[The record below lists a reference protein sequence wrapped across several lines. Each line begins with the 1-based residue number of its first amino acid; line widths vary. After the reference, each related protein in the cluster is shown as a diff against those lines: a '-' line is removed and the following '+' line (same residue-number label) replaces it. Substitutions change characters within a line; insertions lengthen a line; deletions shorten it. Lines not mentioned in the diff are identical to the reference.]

1 LSDRIMRAV
10 KGISAAPGAAGQ
22 PVTIARYDGLRRK
35 TNGTTSQNDVRRDT
49 GIVPEDRSA
58 NIGLPRMLHCAKAR
72 PLPTL
77 EPVQV
82 RLNEAA
88 IVRVWPVRA
97 GSGGPGI
104 GPRERG

>member
-1 LSDRIMRAV
+1 MSDKIMRAV
-10 KGISAAPGAAGQ
+10 KGISGPRRAADR
-22 PVTIARYDGLRRK
+22 PVTIARYRALRRK
-35 TNGTTSQNDVRRDT
+35 TNGLRTHHGRKFAPGGRF
-49 GIVPEDRSA
+49 A
-58 NIGLPRMLHCAKAR
+58 NIGLPRMLHCAKAP

-104 GPRERG
+104 GPRQRG

>member
-1 LSDRIMRAV
+1 MRAV
-10 KGISAAPGAAGQ
+10 KGNSVVSDAAGW
-22 PVTIARYDGLRRK
+22 PVTIARYAPLRRK
-35 TNGTTSQNDVRRDT
+35 TNGRRARRRLKLA
-49 GIVPEDRSA
+49 PEDWFA
-58 NIGLPRMLHCAKAR
+58 NIGLPRMLHCAKPP

-82 RLNEAA
+82 RLNEA
-88 IVRVWPVRA
+88 IVRVGPMQV

>member
-10 KGISAAPGAAGQ
+10 KGISAAPKVEARL
-22 PVTIARYDGLRRK
+22 VTIARYGQPRRK
-35 TNGTTSQNDVRRDT
+35 TNGRGALRDT
-49 GIVPEDRSA
+49 RIVPDDRFA
-58 NIGLPRMLHCAKAR
+58 NIGLPRMLHCAKPP
-72 PLPTL
+72 PLLTL

-88 IVRVWPVRA
+88 IVRVWPMRV

-104 GPRERG
+104 GSRERG